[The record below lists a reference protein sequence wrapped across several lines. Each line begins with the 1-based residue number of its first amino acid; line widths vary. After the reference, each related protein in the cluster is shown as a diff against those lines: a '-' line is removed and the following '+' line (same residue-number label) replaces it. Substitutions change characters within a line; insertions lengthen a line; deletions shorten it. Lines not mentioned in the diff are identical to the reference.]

1 MLPLEDI
8 KLYLPKYL
16 SPKSTDSLLDEL
28 KQFPENIDKRFY
40 SKVCEYKDK
49 ILQGDG
55 LINLPVINLPE
66 STVKDAPVMV
76 ISNSCDNDPDNIRFF
91 DSRVSYCPIFKLN
104 KYKNMLLES
113 GEENDKVDSH
123 INLIRKQQLVQIF
136 YLPNGAGLEEESF
149 IFFNK
154 VVSCDSDAIFQEG
167 KNRNKIFSLGNYGIY
182 FFVFKLSIYFT
193 RLNEGIDR
201 NKET

>member
-1 MLPLEDI
+1 MLSLEDI

-16 SPKSTDSLLDEL
+16 SPKSTDNLFDEL
-28 KQFPENIDKRFY
+28 KQFPENIDKRLY
-40 SKVCEYKDK
+40 SKVCDYKDK

-66 STVKDAPVMV
+66 STVKDASVMV

-91 DSRVSYCPIFKLN
+91 DSRVCYCPIFKLN

-113 GEENDKVDSH
+113 GEENDKVDFH
-123 INLIRKQQLVQIF
+123 INSIRKQQLAQIF

-154 VVSCDSDAIFQEG
+154 VVSCDSDTIFQEG